1 MLETII
7 LSDNPSNLIRLHKQD
22 IYKLIPELEKSDGF
36 NQHND
41 YHIYDVLEHI
51 LKVLETVGDNYLLR
65 IVALF
70 HDIGKPYVFTK
81 DEKGVGHFYG
91 HWTKSKE
98 IFNKYKNM
106 FKLSP
111 DEIELINN
119 LIEYHD
125 LNITKENIDFFKSL
139 FKDNIDLL
147 LTIKRADILAQN
159 PKYKDRLNDLEK
171 IEELILKLTH

>member
-1 MLETII
+1 MLETIL

-22 IYKLIPELEKSDGF
+22 IYKLIPELEKSDRF

-51 LKVLETVGDNYLLR
+51 LKVLDNVGDNYLLR

-111 DEIELINN
+111 EEIELINN

-125 LNITKENIDFFKSL
+125 LNITKDNMNFFKDL
-139 FKDNIDLL
+139 FKENIDLL
-147 LTIKRADILAQN
+147 LTIKRADILSQN
-159 PKYKDRLNDLEK
+159 PKYNNRLEDLDK
-171 IEELILKLTH
+171 IEQMILKLTQ

>member
-22 IYKLIPELEKSDGF
+22 IYNEIPELKECDGF

-51 LKVLETVGDNYLLR
+51 FHVLDEVGDNYLLR

-70 HDIGKPYVFTK
+70 HDIGKPPSFK
-81 DEKGVGHFYG
+81 MDDNGVGHFYG
-91 HWTKSKE
+91 HWTKSNE

-111 DEIELINN
+111 EEIELINN

-125 LNITKENIDFFKSL
+125 LNITKDNINFFKDL
-139 FKDNIDLL
+139 FKENLDLL
-147 LTIKRADILAQN
+147 LTIKRADILSQN
-159 PKYKDRLNDLEK
+159 PKYNNRLEDLDKKEQM
-171 IEELILKLTH
+171 ILKLTQ